1 MDSIISK
8 NYSKITKFEVSR
20 ETCNELESL
29 ISMIQKKNKEINIIS
44 RKNSDQ
50 GVIRQRHIVD
60 SAQIIDFVDLNNNTT
75 SDLGSGGGIPGL
87 IIAILMKKL
96 KNSMKIKLYEKSH
109 HKCVFLKDVSEKL
122 ELNTEIIQ
130 KDIFKLRDIETGTIM
145 SRAFKPMPIILDL
158 VQKNFRKYK
167 NIILFMGKS
176 GRKILNETLKI
187 WDLDYEEKKSLTN
200 KDSFLLNIKNMEKLI
215 KVDSSKIVKVFGV
228 SDSNLKLI
236 QSEFLTTITY
246 RDDTIFIRGESEQ
259 VKSVFN
265 TFKEIIYVL
274 KNKS

>member
-8 NYSKITKFEVSR
+8 NYSKISKFEVSR

-29 ISMIQKKNKEINIIS
+29 ISMIQKKNEEINIIS

-60 SAQIIDFVDLNNNTT
+60 SAQILDFVDLNTNTT

-200 KDSFLLNIKNMEKLI
+200 KDSFLLNIKNMEK
-215 KVDSSKIVKVFGV
+215 KI
-228 SDSNLKLI
+228 
-236 QSEFLTTITY
+236 
-246 RDDTIFIRGESEQ
+246 
-259 VKSVFN
+259 
-265 TFKEIIYVL
+265 
-274 KNKS
+274 

>member
-29 ISMIQKKNKEINIIS
+29 ISMIQKKNREINIIS
-44 RKNSDQ
+44 RKNTDQ
-50 GVIRQRHIVD
+50 EVIRQRHIID
-60 SAQIIDFVDLNNNTT
+60 SAQIVDFVDLNTNTT

-130 KDIFKLRDIETGTIM
+130 KDIFKVRNIETGTIM

-200 KDSFLLNIKNMEKLI
+200 KDSFLLNIKNMEK
-215 KVDSSKIVKVFGV
+215 KI
-228 SDSNLKLI
+228 
-236 QSEFLTTITY
+236 
-246 RDDTIFIRGESEQ
+246 
-259 VKSVFN
+259 
-265 TFKEIIYVL
+265 
-274 KNKS
+274 